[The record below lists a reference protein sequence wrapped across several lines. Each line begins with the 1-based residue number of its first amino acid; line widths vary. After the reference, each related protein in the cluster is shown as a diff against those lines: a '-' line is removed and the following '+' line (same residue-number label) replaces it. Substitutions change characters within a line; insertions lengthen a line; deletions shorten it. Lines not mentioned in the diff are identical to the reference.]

1 MMTTVTSKKMH
12 IQGVAAIT
20 DASLQDSEALLPADP
35 AADESAE
42 NREPNVVTNV
52 LKLDDLTE
60 SQKIRMQN
68 ENQHLQTRRSAYRK
82 NNALSRMTAFG
93 LRGQASHGAVGIKDT
108 TGGIDNSNFI
118 APLDLL
124 GADRTV

>member
-1 MMTTVTSKKMH
+1 MTTVTSKKMQSQATKT
-12 IQGVAAIT
+12 IV
-20 DASLQDSEALLPADP
+20 DESLQGSEAVYPAEP

-60 SQKIRMQN
+60 SQQIKMQN
-68 ENQHLQTRRSAYRK
+68 ENKHLQTRRSAYRK
-82 NNALSRMTAFG
+82 NNALSRMTEFG
-93 LRGQASHGAVGIKDT
+93 LRGQASHGAVGLKDI
-108 TGGIDNSNFI
+108 GRIDTSNFL

-124 GADRTV
+124 GANRTA

>member
-1 MMTTVTSKKMH
+1 MTTATSKKM
-12 IQGVAAIT
+12 QTQAAEAIV
-20 DASLQDSEALLPADP
+20 DGSLQGSEAVNPAEP

-52 LKLDDLTE
+52 LKLGDLTQ
-60 SQKIRMQN
+60 SQQIKMQN
-68 ENQHLQTRRSAYRK
+68 ENKHLQTRRSAYRK

-93 LRGQASHGAVGIKDT
+93 LKGQASHGAVGLKDI
-108 TGGIDNSNFI
+108 GGIDHSNFI

-124 GADRTV
+124 GANRTA

>member
-1 MMTTVTSKKMH
+1 MTTATSKKMQ
-12 IQGVAAIT
+12 IQAAKAIV
-20 DASLQDSEALLPADP
+20 DGSLQGSEAVHPAEP

-60 SQKIRMQN
+60 SQQIKMQN
-68 ENQHLQTRRSAYRK
+68 ENKHLQTRRSAYRK

-93 LRGQASHGAVGIKDT
+93 LRGQASHGAVGLKDI
-108 TGGIDNSNFI
+108 GGIDNSNFI

-124 GADRTV
+124 GANRTA